1 MQEYIEVFRREA
13 KSLLKNFRNNDK
25 NAVARCQAI
34 FGDKSDLSLMSMQ
47 HVIAK
52 EYGFN
57 DWNEL
62 QKAESWQQAE
72 ALVKSKN
79 REFVSPFK
87 LWHGGRIVTGYEK
100 GNYPLHKPEDYRI
113 DMKNFVNVSGFPDLS
128 FEHLDV
134 SEYDLSKLNILNVRY
149 AEDTKWPEDSAK
161 LPKGFKPKE
170 FLEYRKNPGLGIRQL
185 HKQGI
190 DGRGRKVAIIDS
202 FRLFDH
208 LEYHNQ
214 LKGYGEIHIDP
225 ENYSGGSLGGFV
237 SSLVGKTCGVA
248 PKAEV
253 YCYAVDN
260 TNRTQVYYA
269 EAIRKVCELHKK
281 LISEGKGGIDAI
293 LTIKAISSELFKEEE
308 GYAEALQAAEEATK
322 LGIWCRIGPARFK
335 EHGMWREER
344 ICCKA
349 DGDVDNPNDFIL
361 DEYSVLNRTPLQ
373 QEDLFHNSLCFPG
386 GGWTIALGVKM
397 NEYVFSSK
405 NGPYMAAYA
414 VGLYLLA
421 KSVRPDLEPEEYWRL
436 GIETGDFK
444 KGIGTIVNPQRLINE
459 LRK

>member
-1 MQEYIEVFRREA
+1 MQEYIEIFRVEA
-13 KSLLKNFRNNDK
+13 KSLLKNFRNNDISAIARC
-25 NAVARCQAI
+25 NAV
-34 FGDKSDLSLMSMQ
+34 FGDKSDLSLMNMQ
-47 HVIAK
+47 HIIAK

-62 QKAESWQQAE
+62 QKSEDWELAE
-72 ALVKSKN
+72 ALIKAKN
-79 REFVSPFK
+79 KEFVSPFK

-100 GNYPLHKPEDYRI
+100 GEYKLHKPEDYRI
-113 DMKNFVNVSGFPDLS
+113 DMKNFVNVSGFPDIS

-134 SEYDLSKLNILNVRY
+134 SEYDLSALDILKVRY
-149 AEDTKWPEDSAK
+149 AEDTKWPEDENK

-190 DGRGRKVAIIDS
+190 DGKGRKVAVIDS

-214 LKGYGEIHIDP
+214 LKGYEEIHIDP
-225 ENYSGGSLGGFV
+225 ENYNGGSFSGFV
-237 SSLVGKTCGVA
+237 SALVGKTCGVA

-253 YCYAVDN
+253 YCYAVDV
-260 TNRTQVYYA
+260 TNQTQVYFA

-281 LISEGKGGIDAI
+281 LIRDGQTGIDAI
-293 LTIKAISSELFKEEE
+293 LVIKGISSKLFKDEE
-308 GYAEALQAAEEATK
+308 GYDEALQAAEEATK
-322 LGIWCRIGPARFK
+322 LGIWCRIGPTHFK

-349 DGDVDNPNDFIL
+349 DGNIDNPDDFIL

-373 QEDLFHNSLCFPG
+373 QEELFRGSLCFPG
-386 GGWTIALGVKM
+386 GGWTVALDVKM

-421 KSVRPDLEPEEYWRL
+421 KSVKPDLEPEEYWRL
-436 GIETGDFK
+436 GIETGDFRE
-444 KGIGTIVNPQRLINE
+444 GIGTIVNPQRLINE

>member
-1 MQEYIEVFRREA
+1 MQEYIEVFRVEA

-25 NAVARCQAI
+25 NAVARCQAV
-34 FGDKSDLSLMSMQ
+34 FGDKADLSLMNMQ

-57 DWNEL
+57 DWSEL

-72 ALVKSKN
+72 ALIKAKN
-79 REFVSPFK
+79 KTFVSPFK
-87 LWHGGRIVTGYEK
+87 LWHGGKIVTGYEK

-113 DMKNFVNVSGFPDLS
+113 DMKNFVNVSGFPDIS

-149 AEDTKWPEDSAK
+149 AEDTKWPEDSAR
-161 LPKGFKPKE
+161 LPKGFKSKE

-214 LKGYGEIHIDP
+214 LKGYEEIHIDP

-237 SSLVGKTCGVA
+237 SSLVGKTCGIA

-253 YCYAVDN
+253 YYYAVDV
-260 TNRTQVYYA
+260 TDRTQVYFA

-293 LTIKAISSELFKEEE
+293 LTIRAISSVLFKDEE
-308 GYAEALQAAEEATK
+308 GYADALQAAEEATK

-349 DGDVDNPNDFIL
+349 DGDVDNPDDFVL

-373 QEDLFHNSLCFPG
+373 QEELFRGSLCFPG
-386 GGWTIALGVKM
+386 GGWTVALDVKM

-421 KSVRPDLEPEEYWRL
+421 KSVKPDLEPEEYWRL

>member
-1 MQEYIEVFRREA
+1 MQEYIEVFRVEA

-25 NAVARCQAI
+25 NAVTRCQAI
-34 FGDKSDLSLMSMQ
+34 FGDKIDLSLMNMQ

-62 QKAESWQQAE
+62 QKAESWQLAE
-72 ALVKSKN
+72 ALIKAKN
-79 REFVSPFK
+79 KTFVSPFK

-100 GNYPLHKPEDYRI
+100 GEYKLHKPEDYRI
-113 DMKNFVNVSGFPDLS
+113 DMKNFVNMSGFPDIS

-149 AEDTKWPEDSAK
+149 AEDTKWPEDGAK

-190 DGRGRKVAIIDS
+190 DAKGRKVAVIDS
-202 FRLFDH
+202 YRLFDH

-214 LKGYGEIHIDP
+214 LKGYEEIHIDP
-225 ENYSGGSLGGFV
+225 ENYNGGRLNGFI
-237 SSLVGKTCGVA
+237 SALVGKTCGIA

-253 YCYAVDN
+253 YYYAVDV
-260 TNRTQVYYA
+260 TDRTQVYFG

-281 LISEGKGGIDAI
+281 FISEGKGGIDAI
-293 LTIKAISSELFKEEE
+293 LTIRAISSELFKDEE
-308 GYAEALQAAEEATK
+308 GYADALQAAEEATK

-349 DGDVDNPNDFIL
+349 DGDVDNPDDFVL

-373 QEDLFHNSLCFPG
+373 QEELFRWSLCFPG
-386 GGWTIALGVKM
+386 GGWTVALDVKM

-421 KSVRPDLEPEEYWRL
+421 KSVKPDLEPEEYWRL

>member
-1 MQEYIEVFRREA
+1 MQEYIEVFRVEA
-13 KSLLKNFRNNDK
+13 KSLLKNFRNNEK
-25 NAVARCQAI
+25 SAVARCNAV
-34 FGDKSDLSLMSMQ
+34 FGDKSDLSLMNMQ

-62 QKAESWQQAE
+62 QKAPDWQLAE
-72 ALVKSKN
+72 ALIKSKN
-79 REFVSPFK
+79 KEFVSRFK
-87 LWHGGRIVTGYEK
+87 LWHGGEFVTGYEK
-100 GNYPLHKPEDYRI
+100 GVYQLHKPEDYRI
-113 DMKNFVNVSGFPDLS
+113 DMKNFVNASGYPDLS

-149 AEDTKWPEDSAK
+149 AEDTKWPEDDAK

-190 DGRGRKVAIIDS
+190 DGRGRKVAVIDS

-214 LKGYGEIHIDP
+214 LKGYEEIHIDA
-225 ENYSGGSLGGFV
+225 ENYGGGSLGSFV
-237 SSLVGKTCGVA
+237 SALVGKTCGVA

-253 YCYAVDN
+253 YYYAVDD

-281 LISEGKGGIDAI
+281 LISEGKSGIDAI
-293 LTIKAISSELFKEEE
+293 LMIKGISFEGFKDDDGYVEAI
-308 GYAEALQAAEEATK
+308 EAAKEATK
-322 LGIWCRIGPARFK
+322 LGIWCRIGPAHFK
-335 EHGMWREER
+335 ENGMWREER

-349 DGDVDNPNDFIL
+349 DGDVDNPDDFIL
-361 DEYSVLNRTPLQ
+361 DKYSVLNRIPLK
-373 QEDLFHNSLCFPG
+373 QEELFRNSLCFPG
-386 GGWTIALGVKM
+386 GGWTIALDVKM
-397 NEYVFSSK
+397 NGYAFASA
-405 NGPYMAAYA
+405 NGPYFAAYA

-421 KSVRPDLEPEEYWRL
+421 KSVKPDLEPEEYWRL

-444 KGIGTIVNPQRLINE
+444 KGIGTIINPERLINE
-459 LRK
+459 LKK